1 MKETGNNKQEHRLIF
16 KDEQGNAYEGLV
28 SNNKVET
35 NVLSNFLNDSKN
47 QHKSTNGA
55 FEKNDFLSGMLNGIS
70 SITGGNNTSN
80 NSEINQGLDND
91 LSSFLEKSKQ
101 SSSNHGKSSLGSSSG
116 FNQTDYVSSLNK
128 SLTGK
133 NNKNNV
139 LDLSGFLKNSG
150 LTSKGVS
157 SSIIKSLIDKLTVV
171 NRADNPNIY
180 DDMIKSMNIKE
191 NTVIQGLDVFLAKMA
206 EFIIKPTPLDIDVDS
221 EILRTNFYIEAP
233 KYLEKPDLMDS
244 GYYINMDES
253 LLNLPKLL
261 ELNNLFDFINGSS
274 KIIRNKVD
282 LKKAIDDSKIKSL
295 NKTNKEYKVPN
306 WAYYKDRISMD
317 MKVKQLN
324 RLSSQPAKK
333 PLNGTP
339 PKENE
344 MVKALRKLLEFVS
357 TPEMDKKEGFSAGG
371 MTVEDL
377 AKIRRD
383 AIRIIIDKGV
393 TTLNKRNK
401 LMDFDKHG
409 FVTYHVNTLG
419 DPFVLPM
426 LDLGNIKITKTPL
439 GSLNGYGDIAN
450 VRDEFYHRVYNVS
463 VEALLRKAPDFR
475 QNMYHGI
482 FVYTPEMTGDNLVD
496 FSNITNFLGN
506 NFKNDLKN
514 GFVSTSV
521 DKKGVAQIPEAFER
535 ILNAYY
541 VRMQGITVPGATIDT
556 ISMDVLNRKLK
567 KVGSSFS
574 ENHKITIDFSIDDMG
589 LMVRGFNILTGQ
601 FSHIKDNDLYNK
613 YADTIFPVCFSPS
626 NKGRLD
632 LIITYNDF
640 RVGENLKKS
649 RIPSKST
656 FTPPTQNVQSY
667 GDMVESRNG
676 KQVWGDPNS
685 FRQFVLEDVRILG
698 IGGKLQ
704 FKRDDANRVTLPLDI
719 MFRRITTVDNNL
731 TV

>member
-28 SNNKVET
+28 SSNKVET
-35 NVLSNFLNDSKN
+35 NVLRNFLNDSKN

-55 FEKNDFLSGMLNGIS
+55 FEKNDFLSGMLNGLS
-70 SITGGNNTSN
+70 SINGGNNTSN
-80 NSEINQGLDND
+80 NGEINQGLDND

-101 SSSNHGKSSLGSSSG
+101 SSSNHEKGSLGSSSG

-128 SLTGK
+128 SLTGT

-157 SSIIKSLIDKLTVV
+157 SSIIKGLIDNLTVV
-171 NRADNPNIY
+171 DRADNPNIY

-206 EFIIKPTPLDIDVDS
+206 EFIIKPTPLDIDIDS

-253 LLNLPKLL
+253 LLNLSKLL
-261 ELNNLFDFINGSS
+261 ELSNLFDFINGSS

-344 MVKALRKLLEFVS
+344 MVKALKKLLEFVS

-383 AIRIIIDKGV
+383 AIRVIIDKGV

-482 FVYTPEMTGDNLVD
+482 FVYTPELTGDNLVD
-496 FSNITNFLGN
+496 FSNLTNFLGN

-601 FSHIKDNDLYNK
+601 FSHIKDNDSYNK